1 MLWSMQRSV
10 VLILSRL
17 GECDF
22 EDVPSFATAPRES
35 SPVKS
40 RRLR

>member
-1 MLWSMQRSV
+1 MRRSV

-17 GECDF
+17 DECDF

-35 SPVKS
+35 SLVES